1 MARQDIAAGENVA
14 KDTVVTYYLSLG
26 SEGIEVP
33 NVVGMSRGNAVT
45 TLNNAG
51 LIVDTDNYTYEPAT
65 SRKARCSPK
74 HPQQARS
81 CKRTAWWR

>member
-45 TLNNAG
+45 
-51 LIVDTDNYTYEPAT
+51 
-65 SRKARCSPK
+65 R
-74 HPQQARS
+74 
-81 CKRTAWWR
+81 